1 MTMYPASTPM
11 ATRRRC
17 HLCGCGVAC
26 GLATS
31 TLATV
36 GCSTCWRRETTRTAA
51 TLGPVTLRPSPQ
63 AHVWGPGGVR
73 AAKKNRQWAPRRP
86 LQHTGA

>member
-51 TLGPVTLRPSPQ
+51 TLGPVTLRCYRSTERLSNLPSAAQKLSGGAGIRTQ
-63 AHVWGPGGVR
+63 AI
-73 AAKKNRQWAPRRP
+73 
-86 LQHTGA
+86 